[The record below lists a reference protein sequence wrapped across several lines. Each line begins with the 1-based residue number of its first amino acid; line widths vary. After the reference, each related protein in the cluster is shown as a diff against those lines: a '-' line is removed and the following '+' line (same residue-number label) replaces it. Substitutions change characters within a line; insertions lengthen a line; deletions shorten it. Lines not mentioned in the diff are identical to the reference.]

1 MAYRRRWPCFLGH
14 GSSPG
19 LTPKPLCTLQVLP
32 LGLSPNPLLLEIPLC
47 DHQTLRAGAFTC
59 SFTDT
64 WLPLKTLQPHCT
76 LTGGSLPPS
85 QKMSHQVL
93 SYHHC
98 PIVSPTPYHNS
109 SVVLKVILLSKST
122 PPPSPVSWSLLIIL
136 KKLPPVH
143 CLSSTSNL
151 AILRDV
157 SIPEVTCC
165 PGGLSVP

>member
-1 MAYRRRWPCFLGH
+1 MTYRRRWPCFLGH

-19 LTPKPLCTLQVLP
+19 LTPKPLCILQGLP

-47 DHQTLRAGAFTC
+47 DYQTLKAGAFTC

-64 WLPLKTLQPHCT
+64 WLPLKTLHPHYT
-76 LTGGSLPPS
+76 LTGGSLLPS

-93 SYHHC
+93 SCHHC
-98 PIVSPTPYHNS
+98 LIVTPPPYYNS

-122 PPPSPVSWSLLIIL
+122 PYPPVSWSFLLIH
-136 KKLPPVH
+136 KKLLPVH
-143 CLSSTSNL
+143 CLSSTSTL
-151 AILRDV
+151 VILRDF

-165 PGGLSVP
+165 PGRLSVP